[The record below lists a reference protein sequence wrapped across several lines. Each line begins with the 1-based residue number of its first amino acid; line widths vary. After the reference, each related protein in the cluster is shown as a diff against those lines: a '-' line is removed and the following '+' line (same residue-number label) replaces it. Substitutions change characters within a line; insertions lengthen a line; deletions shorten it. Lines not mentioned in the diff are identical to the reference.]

1 MSESR
6 DTINALQQKIEQMK
20 TAAECR
26 QEDSMPDLQ
35 DHGTEDDEEKDNELK
50 REYNT
55 LEQTENRRIFDLMEG
70 ILSKQSPYLDPKFS
84 RHDLCMLSGTNRTR
98 LNVILM
104 QCTGVSSTAYINNLR
119 LEHAVELIREHP
131 EYIISHIA
139 EECGLPNASTFHRL
153 FRERYDMTPNE
164 YRNAIF
170 EK

>member
-1 MSESR
+1 
-6 DTINALQQKIEQMK
+6 MK
-20 TAAECR
+20 W
-26 QEDSMPDLQ
+26 L
-35 DHGTEDDEEKDNELK
+35 
-50 REYNT
+50 
-55 LEQTENRRIFDLMEG
+55 I
-70 ILSKQSPYLDPKFS
+70 
-84 RHDLCMLSGTNRTR
+84 
-98 LNVILM
+98 
-104 QCTGVSSTAYINNLR
+104 SSTAYINNLR

>member
-1 MSESR
+1 
-6 DTINALQQKIEQMK
+6 
-20 TAAECR
+20 
-26 QEDSMPDLQ
+26 
-35 DHGTEDDEEKDNELK
+35 
-50 REYNT
+50 
-55 LEQTENRRIFDLMEG
+55 MEG